1 MGMCGG
7 LPPSEGFPEGSRLG
21 ASCDRGRLSRWLD
34 AKEPADEISEGDHAH
49 VVVALAVKSLPRRG
63 VSEWVGLI
71 SRGAGRELA
80 DLDERLSP

>member
-7 LPPSEGFPEGSRLG
+7 LPPSEGFPEGYRLG

-34 AKEPADEISEGDHAH
+34 AEEPADEISERDHAH
-49 VVVALAVKSLPRRG
+49 LVVGPAATSLPRPG
-63 VSEWVGLI
+63 GSQWVGLI